1 MRNRPRALAGL
12 ALAAVLTAGTIVP
25 EALAAN
31 TGSVSITVSGLR
43 NAKGYLRACITANAR
58 AFPNC
63 DRDPNAQKVSIDAR
77 NGAVLN
83 FTGLAAGRYAI
94 SVLHDENGD
103 GKMNKTLMLP
113 KEGFGFS
120 RDAPVR
126 MGPPSFGAAAFDVGT
141 GRVNSTIR
149 IRYM

>member
-1 MRNRPRALAGL
+1 
-12 ALAAVLTAGTIVP
+12 VTAGAVVP

-43 NAKGYLRACITANAR
+43 NTKGYLRACITANAR
-58 AFPNC
+58 TFPNC
-63 DRDPNAQKVSIDAR
+63 DRDPNAQKVSVDAR
-77 NGAVLN
+77 NGTVLN
-83 FTGLAAGRYAI
+83 FTGLPAGRYAI
-94 SVLHDENGD
+94 AVIHDENGD

-126 MGPPSFGAAAFDVGT
+126 MGPPSFGSAAFDLGS
-141 GRVNSTIR
+141 GHINSAIR
-149 IRYM
+149 IRYL